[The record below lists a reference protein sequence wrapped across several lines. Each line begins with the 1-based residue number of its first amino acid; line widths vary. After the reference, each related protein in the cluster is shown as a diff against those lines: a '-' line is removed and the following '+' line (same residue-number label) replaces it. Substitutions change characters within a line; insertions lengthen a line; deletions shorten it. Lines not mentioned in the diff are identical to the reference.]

1 MPKFIIEVHEL
12 RDKGNGE
19 TVKDLTDFL
28 ENRLGAEVK
37 AAGREIAIGEEN
49 APSKAHLRVLI
60 KKFLHQMELKEDF
73 RVISSSENAFT
84 IKERRE
90 ARGE

>member
-1 MPKFIIEVHEL
+1 MPKFSIEVHEL

-28 ENRLGAEVK
+28 ENRLGAVVK
-37 AAGREIAIGEEN
+37 AAGREITIGEEN

-60 KKFLHQMELKEDF
+60 RKFLHQMELKEDF
-73 RVISSSENAFT
+73 RVISSRENAFT

-90 ARGE
+90 AREE